1 MKSIFQINKI
11 LILVLLSFGSVSPSS
26 AALFD
31 DWTDNQLCEWM
42 DQPSPPGII
51 ENLVYKRLISC
62 SDGIAKK
69 WGDGEPSNTF
79 DGSYSFTLSRSN
91 PSEGSK
97 DLGRGIL
104 EILDGKISVAKESR
118 LLDTSPSKYY
128 DTFRGQIDKE
138 GNIIATF
145 EVNALHGKGSPRP
158 VGFSGSMDEL
168 QIKGKFDDYFEM
180 IIKIKPLK
188 PLTSEKLAANEKEED
203 KTTIESYERLATIEV
218 SDAFDGSFSFNF
230 TGVDEGGVL
239 GFGYG
244 TLNIKNGEASISKDS
259 QGMAKPKY
267 QSFEGRVDKNGYL
280 TAILI
285 FNPCPHCAGM
295 VEKLIVFEGNID
307 KKKLS
312 GMYDDIKLYF
322 YLVKK

>member
-11 LILVLLSFGSVSPSS
+11 LILVLLSLGLVSPSL

-42 DQPSPPGII
+42 DQPSPPEII
-51 ENLVYKRLISC
+51 ESLVSKRLIIC
-62 SDGIAKK
+62 SKGIAKQLSASEFK
-69 WGDGEPSNTF
+69 EYKLVEEAESASESKEYKLVEEAESF
-79 DGSYSFTLSRSN
+79 DKVKSELLS
-91 PSEGSK
+91 
-97 DLGRGIL
+97 I
-104 EILDGKISVAKESR
+104 
-118 LLDTSPSKYY
+118 
-128 DTFRGQIDKE
+128 
-138 GNIIATF
+138 
-145 EVNALHGKGSPRP
+145 
-158 VGFSGSMDEL
+158 
-168 QIKGKFDDYFEM
+168 
-180 IIKIKPLK
+180 
-188 PLTSEKLAANEKEED
+188 
-203 KTTIESYERLATIEV
+203 IEV

-244 TLNIKNGEASISKDS
+244 TLNIKNGVASVSKDS

-280 TAILI
+280 TATLI
-285 FNPCPHCAGM
+285 FNPCPHCADM
-295 VEKLIVFEGNID
+295 VDKLIVFEGNLD

>member
-11 LILVLLSFGSVSPSS
+11 LILVLLSLGSVSPSS

-42 DQPSPPGII
+42 DQPSPPEII
-51 ENLVYKRLISC
+51 ESLVSKRLIIC
-62 SDGIAKK
+62 SKG
-69 WGDGEPSNTF
+69 
-79 DGSYSFTLSRSN
+79 
-91 PSEGSK
+91 
-97 DLGRGIL
+97 
-104 EILDGKISVAKESR
+104 VAKQLSASEFKEYKLVEEAESFDKAKSE
-118 LLDTSPSKYY
+118 LLS
-128 DTFRGQIDKE
+128 I
-138 GNIIATF
+138 
-145 EVNALHGKGSPRP
+145 
-158 VGFSGSMDEL
+158 
-168 QIKGKFDDYFEM
+168 
-180 IIKIKPLK
+180 
-188 PLTSEKLAANEKEED
+188 
-203 KTTIESYERLATIEV
+203 IEV

-244 TLNIKNGEASISKDS
+244 TLNIKNGVASISKDS

-280 TAILI
+280 TATLI
-285 FNPCPHCAGM
+285 FNPCPQCAGM
-295 VEKLIVFEGNID
+295 VDKLIVFEGSID

-312 GMYDDIKLYF
+312 GLYDDIKLYF